1 MGAEVIPFVFEAF
14 EYLGGYT
21 DFSDLGR
28 KKWEPASGN
37 LNVTAERPA
46 PNTVIRFQHR

>member
-1 MGAEVIPFVFEAF
+1 MGAEGTPFVFEAF

-21 DFSDLGR
+21 DFRDFGR

-37 LNVTAERPA
+37 LNVTAARPA
-46 PNTVIRFQHR
+46 PNPVIRFQLR